1 MSALRVPARLFG
13 AHRAPASRAS
23 RPRGAVSRIPR
34 RALPSESAAEPT
46 DSPDAAA
53 ETDDAWRGVCDAVT
67 IFWDLDNLRPPN
79 GLETVWAFRMVEAAF
94 EFADVAHVRAYARA
108 GTVGEDARTILDAVG
123 VTLVECPAVPEGSDA
138 VLSTD
143 VVNFVRGGGRLASD
157 DSRPDILANEAARAV
172 RESRT
177 HGVMIAT
184 RDEGMAECVR
194 FARASPGCVVA
205 IVAGEFVSK
214 AAHRPQFTRPMTAD
228 GDVGVTPGYWRVLQ
242 NVAGKGPK
250 GPMGK
255 SKLASAVR
263 MAHATSSTCPPRA
276 RAWTT
281 RTATTRACE
290 SPRRRACESP
300 RRRSKRRRRGRRRA
314 TSSNG
319 PWAARFRRAAPSRC
333 GAGSPRLGPGT
344 VGWSA
349 GRRSGASGAGT
360 GRDAAWTWTIDAT
373 RRGRLLPLAVFS
385 LVSRTRDGAF
395 SGLFRPFVSRDLSQ
409 I

>member
-108 GTVGEDARTILDAVG
+108 GTVGDDARTVLDAVG

-242 NVAGKGPK
+242 NVAGKGPR

-255 SKLASAVR
+255 SKLASA
-263 MAHATSSTCPPRA
+263 ADLTLLWDS
-276 RAWTT
+276 
-281 RTATTRACE
+281 
-290 SPRRRACESP
+290 RRLFDLPA
-300 RRRSKRRRRGRRRA
+300 
-314 TSSNG
+314 
-319 PWAARFRRAAPSRC
+319 
-333 GAGSPRLGPGT
+333 AGSGLDDADGDDADGDDEGVRDPESSLEEEEEGKGLWPGKEGEEEGDGAWA
-344 VGWSA
+344 VG
-349 GRRSGASGAGT
+349 GEVQESGALAVRGGFA
-360 GRDAAWTWTIDAT
+360 AAWTRD
-373 RRGRLLPLAVFS
+373 GRLERWPPVWS
-385 LVSRTRDGAF
+385 ERCGYWQGCSV
-395 SGLFRPFVSRDLSQ
+395 DLDD
-409 I
+409 

>member
-108 GTVGEDARTILDAVG
+108 GTVGDDARTVLDAVG

-194 FARASPGCVVA
+194 FARASEDCVVA

-242 NVAGKGPK
+242 NVAGKGPR

-255 SKLASAVR
+255 SKLASEADLTLLWDSRRLFDLPAAGSGLDDADGDDEGVRDPESSLEDEEEGKGEWPGKEGEEGEEEGDGAWAVGGEVQESGALAVR
-263 MAHATSSTCPPRA
+263 GGFA
-276 RAWTT
+276 
-281 RTATTRACE
+281 
-290 SPRRRACESP
+290 
-300 RRRSKRRRRGRRRA
+300 
-314 TSSNG
+314 
-319 PWAARFRRAAPSRC
+319 
-333 GAGSPRLGPGT
+333 
-344 VGWSA
+344 
-349 GRRSGASGAGT
+349 
-360 GRDAAWTWTIDAT
+360 AAWTRD
-373 RRGRLLPLAVFS
+373 GRLERWPPVWS
-385 LVSRTRDGAF
+385 ERCGYWQGCSV
-395 SGLFRPFVSRDLSQ
+395 DLDD
-409 I
+409 

>member
-1 MSALRVPARLFG
+1 M
-13 AHRAPASRAS
+13 
-23 RPRGAVSRIPR
+23 
-34 RALPSESAAEPT
+34 
-46 DSPDAAA
+46 
-53 ETDDAWRGVCDAVT
+53 T
-67 IFWDLDNLRPPN
+67 IFWDLDNLRPPS

-194 FARASPGCVVA
+194 FARASEGCVVA

-214 AAHRPQFTRPMTAD
+214 AAHRPQFTRPMTQD

-242 NVAGKGPK
+242 NVAGKGPR

-255 SKLASAVR
+255 SKLATAADLTLLWDSRRLFDLPAAASGPDDADGDDEGVR
-263 MAHATSSTCPPRA
+263 EPEASLEEEEEEGKGEWRG
-276 RAWTT
+276 
-281 RTATTRACE
+281 
-290 SPRRRACESP
+290 
-300 RRRSKRRRRGRRRA
+300 RRRGRRRA

-333 GAGSPRLGPGT
+333 GRVRRGLDPGRSVGALAAGLERAVRVLAGMQRGPGRLMRRVVIYFYHSRCSCQSRGQRFFGT
-344 VGWSA
+344 FSSFCFP
-349 GRRSGASGAGT
+349 GR
-360 GRDAAWTWTIDAT
+360 
-373 RRGRLLPLAVFS
+373 
-385 LVSRTRDGAF
+385 SR
-395 SGLFRPFVSRDLSQ
+395 